1 MMAMLFLL
9 QQPPANTGSFM
20 IAGYAVIFGVMLIY
34 LVSLV
39 IRNRNLKQD
48 LDLLEELEQEGLKQ
62 KPDLLQEPEK
72 KESSA

>member
-1 MMAMLFLL
+1 
-9 QQPPANTGSFM
+9 M

-34 LVSLV
+34 LVSLAV
-39 IRNRNLKQD
+39 RNRNLKQD
-48 LDLLEELEQEGLKQ
+48 LDLLEELEKEGLKQ